1 MICGCGIGSDR
12 IEVCAFPPIAKNAMD
27 GAPTVSLRLGE
38 SVWAGLRFV
47 LSHPL
52 CVAEIERIG
61 LQRIDVC
68 AFSTPFLPV
77 KKKIKKRVFLQ
88 RSCFVSAGCEEVF
101 LLNS

>member
-1 MICGCGIGSDR
+1 
-12 IEVCAFPPIAKNAMD
+12 
-27 GAPTVSLRLGE
+27 
-38 SVWAGLRFV
+38 V

-77 KKKIKKRVFLQ
+77 KKK
-88 RSCFVSAGCEEVF
+88 
-101 LLNS
+101 

>member
-12 IEVCAFPPIAKNAMD
+12 IEVCAFPP
-27 GAPTVSLRLGE
+27 TVSLILDE

-77 KKKIKKRVFLQ
+77 KKNKKKGISAKKLFCFSRMRGGLPPKFLI
-88 RSCFVSAGCEEVF
+88 R
-101 LLNS
+101 